1 METSRDDL
9 GIAIRSA
16 FIKKETQQ
24 KFSLFA
30 LIIISIILIFAE
42 SIKAKPIN
50 YVKSAIRD
58 LIYHSSLVI
67 SYPGKAA
74 NGIRTFTSSHMNVY
88 DSNKILKKENEYLK
102 NNLLKNDYLKLEN
115 VQLKKLVDENIT
127 NYENIVTARVMIDKQ
142 SLYLNSFII
151 SNGSNKK
158 IKKGMAVLDNKN
170 FIGRIVDVN
179 FFSSRVLLVT
189 DLNSK
194 IPVIMEPSGHQAI
207 LSGHG
212 NDPLSLDYLPKN
224 QEIQDGNTVYTSG
237 KEGLFVPGIP
247 IGKVIKKSNQFYVS
261 LFSDLSQILFV
272 NVNIG
277 ENESK

>member
-16 FIKKETQQ
+16 FLKKEIQQ

-30 LIIISIILIFAE
+30 LIIISVVLIFAE

-50 YVKSAIRD
+50 YIKSVIRD
-58 LIYHSSLVI
+58 FIYHSSVVI
-67 SYPGKAA
+67 TYPAKTIKEISNFA
-74 NGIRTFTSSHMNVY
+74 SSHIQVY
-88 DSNKILKKENEYLK
+88 DSYKVLKKENEDLK
-102 NNLLKNDYLKLEN
+102 NNLLKNDYLEVEN
-115 VQLKKLVDENIT
+115 AQLKKLVDEKLT
-127 NYENIVTARVMIDKQ
+127 TYENLITARVMIDKQ

-151 SNGSNKK
+151 NIGSNKN
-158 IKKGMAVLDNKN
+158 IKKGMAVLDGKK

-179 FFSSRVLLVT
+179 FFSSRVLLIT

-194 IPVIMEPSGHQAI
+194 IPVIIEPSGHQAI

-212 NDPLSLDYLPKN
+212 NDPVTLDYLPKD
-224 QEIQDGNTVYTSG
+224 QKIKDGDTVYTSG
-237 KEGLFVPGIP
+237 KEGLFLPGIP
-247 IGKVIKKSNQFYVS
+247 IGTVLKKSNQYYVS
-261 LFSDLSQILFV
+261 LFTDLNQVLFV

-277 ENESK
+277 DN